1 MHIRTLTRRNT
12 LEEIYTE
19 CKTRKLKAKSCT
31 FHAFKTESI
40 IWKENNQQ
48 VVIKLTLTKPKIEV
62 KLVDGRSNVIK
73 R

>member
-1 MHIRTLTRRNT
+1 MHIRTLTRSNT

-19 CKTRKLKAKSCT
+19 CKTKKLKAKSCT

-40 IWKENNQQ
+40 IWKGKEQQ
-48 VVIKLTLTKPKIEV
+48 LVIKLNLAKPKIEV
-62 KLVDGRSNVIK
+62 KWVDGRSNIIK